1 MSGGCATPGDV
12 SGRGAASRSIGIEIS
27 RSPMD
32 GWAMRDG
39 RRQHYQAYPWQYGTP
54 GDKVDFDF
62 RLGRELRD
70 RSSFWASSMPPAD
83 NRLCRLQGR
92 AANGTGAKITY
103 NPSVNS
109 QRIPFPFPCYCLL

>member
-1 MSGGCATPGDV
+1 
-12 SGRGAASRSIGIEIS
+12 
-27 RSPMD
+27 MD